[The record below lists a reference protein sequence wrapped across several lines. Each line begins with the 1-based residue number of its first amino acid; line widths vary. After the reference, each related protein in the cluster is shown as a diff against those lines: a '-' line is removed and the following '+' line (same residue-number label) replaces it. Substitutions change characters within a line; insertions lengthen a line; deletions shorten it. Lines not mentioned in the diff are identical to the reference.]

1 MKKLIV
7 LIFAL
12 YGFTLLAQEKDI
24 KKPEYVIIAN
34 NQVITKEK
42 LGELGQQG
50 LIKGMNKGVTEEKR
64 NELAEK
70 FGDKI
75 GDREF
80 VIIIDLLTEKE
91 KAERQKKAT
100 LDNKKISAVKNRNN
114 ELKLNINDTASQFT
128 VQMIDGQK
136 INLSELKGKVVL
148 LNYWATWCAPC
159 KKEMIF
165 LEEFHKKY
173 SETGFRVL
181 AISTD
186 SPKSMSKVKSYIRA
200 KKHTFLVGLDP
211 NQEVAKKMN
220 AILMPTV
227 VLIDS
232 DRKVSWYHQGFVPG
246 DEKEIEVQ
254 ILKLLDLDHTKESE
268 K

>member
-1 MKKLIV
+1 MKNILYFTISLLIISFLYAGQKRDMMIPDMLIKLIDGEQAR
-7 LIFAL
+7 LSS
-12 YGFTLLAQEKDI
+12 LLEDGPI
-24 KKPEYVIIAN
+24 LV
-34 NQVITKEK
+34 
-42 LGELGQQG
+42 
-50 LIKGMNKGVTEEKR
+50 
-64 NELAEK
+64 
-70 FGDKI
+70 
-75 GDREF
+75 EF
-80 VIIIDLLTEKE
+80 
-91 KAERQKKAT
+91 
-100 LDNKKISAVKNRNN
+100 
-114 ELKLNINDTASQFT
+114 
-128 VQMIDGQK
+128 
-136 INLSELKGKVVL
+136 
-148 LNYWATWCAPC
+148 WATWCAPC

-200 KKHTFLVGLDP
+200 KKYSFLVGLDP

-220 AILMPTV
+220 AMLLPTV

-246 DEKEIEVQ
+246 DEKEIEAQ
-254 ILKLLDLDHTKESE
+254 ILKLLDLEHTKESE